1 LSAHPKADIA
11 GTRFGAPGKLR
22 EVLTSI
28 ARSAR
33 SAAGP
38 RAKVRLFL
46 VPDPH
51 SRPVSALSESSDGL
65 RKASPARGVVLKEG
79 KPLRV
84 DLDDSSDLVV
94 AVLPL
99 ASRSEIFGVLEVVAS
114 SAALTSAWKALKGV
128 ADQGGLALRMLIEAA
143 ALHAGLAQ
151 SQALARLAHSLV
163 RTRSTNSAVEEVAQG
178 CYDRFGVPVVAW
190 AVDAD
195 LTRLTLLSPHGI
207 SASAAER
214 LQSEMRSIRRLSAGG
229 SEAKTRLAESVTRLI
244 SVDTA
249 MIIDASDAVVLLG
262 GESPEI
268 TAAVQF
274 IQPML
279 KDVLRR
285 LGILAL
291 ADLQHQRL
299 DLGIS
304 WTAHELRGPLTGTRA
319 VIDLLLQTADEE
331 SRTQHLLK
339 RSREDLD
346 RMSALVDGALR
357 VTMTN
362 ESLVQKATPLMRI
375 VQDAINM
382 CRAERANVDIAVRNE
397 SEVILLADPPHL
409 IGAMANVLRNSLW
422 HSPPESPVE
431 IDVIP
436 RGATVQIRITDQG
449 PRVSG
454 PDREMIFDPFGRGES
469 PRAVGRGKGLGLF
482 IARRVIESH
491 GGTIKVGSS
500 SSGAM
505 FVIELPVAEE
515 RRQASAS

>member
-1 LSAHPKADIA
+1 MKAEVG
-11 GTRFGAPGKLR
+11 GTRFGPPARLK
-22 EVLTSI
+22 EVLT
-28 ARSAR
+28 ALGRSAR
-33 SAAGP
+33 SVTGP

-46 VPDPH
+46 ISEGGKLVAA
-51 SRPVSALSESSDGL
+51 VSESPEGL
-65 RKASPARGVVLKEG
+65 RKASAARALGVTEG

-84 DLDDSSDLVV
+84 DLDDPDLAI

-99 ASRSEIFGVLEVVAS
+99 VSRSEVLGLMEVIAS
-114 SAALTSAWKALKGV
+114 PDGIAWGWKGLRGV
-128 ADQGGLALRMLIEAA
+128 ADQGGLSLRMLEEGA
-143 ALHAGLAQ
+143 ALHREVGSMRTLSRLAQ
-151 SQALARLAHSLV
+151 TLV
-163 RTRSTNSAVEEVAQG
+163 RSRSTANAVEEVARV
-178 CYDRFGVPVVAW
+178 CHDAFGASVIAW
-190 AVDAD
+190 AVNAD
-195 LTRLTLLSPHGI
+195 LTRLTLLAQHGL
-207 SASAAER
+207 SAATSDR
-214 LQSEMRSIRRLSAGG
+214 IQAQMRSIKRLTPGG
-229 SEAKTRLAESVTRLI
+229 PDAKSQLLDSIVRLTGIDKASLI
-244 SVDTA
+244 DGR
-249 MIIDASDAVVLLG
+249 DAVIVIG
-262 GESPEI
+262 ARSPEI
-268 TAAVQF
+268 TSAVHF

-291 ADLQHQRL
+291 ADLHHERL

-319 VIDLLLQTADEE
+319 VIDLLLQTADDE

-362 ESLVQKATPLMRI
+362 ESLVRKPAPLMPVI
-375 VQDAINM
+375 HDAINM
-382 CRAERANVDIAVRNE
+382 CRAERSNIDIVVRNKAD
-397 SEVILLADPPHL
+397 VIMQADPPHL
-409 IGAMANVLRNSLW
+409 IGALANVMRNSLW
-422 HSPPESPVE
+422 HSPPSSPVE
-431 IDVIP
+431 VDVIA
-436 RGATVQIRITDQG
+436 RGATVQVRITDQG

-454 PDREMIFDPFGRGES
+454 PDKEMIFDPFGRGES

-505 FVIELPVAEE
+505 FVIELPIAEE